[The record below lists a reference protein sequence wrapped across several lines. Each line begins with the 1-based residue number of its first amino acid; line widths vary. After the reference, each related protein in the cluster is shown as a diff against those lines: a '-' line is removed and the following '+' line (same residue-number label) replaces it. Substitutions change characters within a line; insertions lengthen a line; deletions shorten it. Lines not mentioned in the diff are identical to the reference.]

1 MISVL
6 VILAMALGLFYTGK
20 LVKEQEKQEIFDYTR
35 TLHIWYADENL
46 TDYLSSVAVKYNE
59 EYGVRVIPVLQTGL
73 EFLENINKASLTQ
86 EATPDLYIATN
97 DNMEKA
103 WLAGLTA
110 QISDPDNIVSSNY
123 FSESAINAVTYQ
135 GMLLGYP
142 FYYETS
148 ALLYNRTYFENLAR
162 EEIQEE
168 LEEAAKAEQ
177 EKAAREAAEEIA
189 AEEAGEE
196 ETSAET
202 TVEEGNTSEET
213 MTEGNTSE
221 EAAGTEAAEVIS
233 IPEEELIARAS
244 ERVASMIPDTFDE
257 LLEFADNYEAP
268 ENVEAVFRW
277 DVSDIF
283 FNYFFIGNYIDIGGA
298 CGDNIDSISMYNL
311 EAIQA
316 MKAYQDLGQYFAIE
330 ADAVDYETVIQ
341 DFIEG
346 KIVMTT
352 ATTDIVKKLEEAKAA
367 GEFSYDYGIAPIPDL
382 NEEMKTKNLSVTS
395 TIYVNGYSQLKEE
408 ANDFATYL
416 IRDHA
421 KELYAMTGKVTANK
435 QIQQENENVSAF
447 MGEYEDSVPMPKMVT
462 TSNLWVDME
471 IVFGKIWEGSEVSTE
486 LMLMSERLMTKVTRE
501 PYFEEYIE
509 MPEESEEYYE
519 FVDDEGQAVVE
530 E

>member
-1 MISVL
+1 MVSVL
-6 VILAMALGLFYTGK
+6 LILGMMLSVFYTAR

-35 TLHIWYADENL
+35 TLHIWYADESL

-73 EFLENINKASLTQ
+73 EFLEKINEASLGE
-86 EATPDLYIATN
+86 EATPDLFIASN

-110 QISDPDNIVSSNY
+110 QISNPDNIVSLNY
-123 FSESAINAVTYQ
+123 FPESAINAVTYQ

-148 ALLYNRTYFENLAR
+148 ALLYNRTYFENLAE
-162 EEIQEE
+162 EEILEE
-168 LEEAAKAEQ
+168 LEAAAGAET
-177 EKAAREAAEEIA
+177 EE
-189 AEEAGEE
+189 ETEAGE
-196 ETSAET
+196 A
-202 TVEEGNTSEET
+202 GSEE
-213 MTEGNTSE
+213 EREEASGEAVVE
-221 EAAGTEAAEVIS
+221 EAAGEAVVEESGIS
-233 IPEEELIARAS
+233 KEELASRAS
-244 ERVASMIPDTFDE
+244 ERVASMIPATFDE

-268 ENVEAVFRW
+268 EHVEAVFRW

-283 FNYFFIGNYIDIGGA
+283 FNYFFIGNYIDIGGV
-298 CGDNIDSISMYNL
+298 CGDDTDSISLYNL
-311 EAIQA
+311 DAILA
-316 MKAYQDLGQYFAIE
+316 LKAYQDLGQYFAIE
-330 ADAVDYETVIQ
+330 ADEVDYETVIQ

-352 ATTDIVKKLEEAKAA
+352 ATTDIVKKLEEAKEA

-408 ANDFATYL
+408 ANAFAAYL
-416 IRDHA
+416 LKDHA
-421 KELYAMTGKVTANK
+421 QELYAMTGKVTANK
-435 QIQQENENVSAF
+435 QVWQENEKVFAF
-447 MGEYEDSVPMPKMVT
+447 MQEYEDSVPMPKMVT

-471 IVFGKIWEGSEVSTE
+471 IVFGRIWEGSEVSQE
-486 LMLMSERLMTKVTRE
+486 LMLMSERLMSKVTGE
-501 PYFEEYIE
+501 SYTETYIE

-519 FVDDEGQAVVE
+519 FVDEEGQAVE
-530 E
+530 ED